1 MKRVYIFVLAVVVS
15 LLLMYLSY
23 LPAVG
28 LLGRVLILFSTL
40 FHELG
45 HGLMAMLVGGEFKQL
60 VINWDGS
67 GVTSSHI
74 SDGRLT
80 RGLVAAGGLIGPS
93 IAAALLFW
101 AARSKDA
108 RFLLATRLFALVLLV
123 LGVLTARSVW
133 ALIFTVGL
141 GAVLLVMSG
150 KVSRKALESFVVFI
164 GVQLGLSVFTRADYL
179 FAKTAGGL
187 NMPSDVA
194 QMSEALFLP
203 YWFWGL
209 CCGLFSVVV
218 LFWGCRCYIEE

>member
-1 MKRVYIFVLAVVVS
+1 LKRIHIFVLAVVLS
-15 LLLMYLSY
+15 LVLMYFSY
-23 LPAVG
+23 LPAIGV
-28 LLGRVLILFSTL
+28 LGQVLILFSTL

-45 HGLMAMLVGGEFKQL
+45 HGLMAMLVGGEFKQV

-67 GVTSSHI
+67 GVTNSMI
-74 SDGRLT
+74 SDSRLA

-108 RFLLATRLFALVLLV
+108 KFLLATRLFALALLV

-133 ALIFTVGL
+133 ALVFTVGL
-141 GAVLLVMSG
+141 GAVLLVLSG
-150 KVSRKALESFVVFI
+150 KVSRKALESLVVFI

-179 FAKTAGGL
+179 FTRTASGL

-203 YWFWGL
+203 FWFWGL
-209 CCGLFSVVV
+209 VCGLFSVVV
-218 LFWGCRCYIEE
+218 LFWGCRCYVEE